1 MKDIIDIIKNTYN
14 SVVGEYRKTFIGNH
28 YLPTKDADSSLV
40 INGFT
45 ERNLTFNF
53 CHAYLNQHK
62 DAIVWQETPII
73 HDDAKREH
81 IDSIIIDKIDED
93 NYLAIYL
100 EAKRL
105 YGIAHFQS
113 LLEDLNRIKKYHS
126 YIPIPRI
133 QEPHKIK
140 YEVVV
145 LLADLYY
152 NDKCKTK
159 IEYKNNYYN
168 NFFIGQK
175 VTPIDKISNKYKE
188 LSGWIEKA
196 KIRNVFNSIED
207 IKNITIKIPKES
219 QYNIKINDDIYYTI
233 YCGVYFFNGTEKE

>member
-1 MKDIIDIIKNTYN
+1 MKDIVDIIKNTYN
-14 SVVGEYRKTFIGNH
+14 SVVGEYRKTFIDNH

-73 HDDAKREH
+73 HDDTKREH

-113 LLEDLNRIKKYHS
+113 LLEDLHRIKKYHS

-140 YEVVV
+140 HEVVV

-152 NDKCKTK
+152 SDKCKTK
-159 IEYKNNYYN
+159 TEYKNNYYN

-175 VTPIDKISNKYKE
+175 VNTMDKISNKYPN
-188 LSGWIEKA
+188 LSKRIDEAEIIK
-196 KIRNVFNSIED
+196 VCNSIQD
-207 IKNITIKIPKES
+207 IQTNTIEIPKGD
-219 QYNIKINDDIYYTI
+219 QYNIKVNDDIYYTI
-233 YCGVYFFNGTEKE
+233 YCGVYFINGTEKK